1 MATPVQTPGLL
12 YKVAKF
18 VRNPTTD
25 WADLDK
31 IETKSVERSEASSDP
46 VSTNHRQAL
55 KNVVE
60 RKRHDDEIRK
70 REFDYLRQLRRNDSS
85 ITPDM
90 VAQAFC
96 ITTDYFELDDDRS
109 GTLKKIDEI
118 EAQMSKQWWK
128 GHTDSAPAVLAAS
141 TASSDGT
148 SSSSDD
154 WRSRPTAQVMLDS
167 FASTILT
174 QPDEDV
180 DDIPTRIGPT
190 AQVST
195 APRYLDTQSG
205 SHADRSPPSDF
216 DLNLVVPSTLS
227 ATEDV
232 LSDPELEEAAIRFAN
247 ADDAGAE
254 DVLRAA
260 LGSDGDAV
268 VGDIWFAALFDL
280 YRCTDQRTKFDALA
294 LDYAQQWGQ
303 SAPLWFSVPA
313 RWAKGSGVLQTVEE
327 TPSAEPC
334 TRWQCPTLL
343 DVQAVASLR
352 EAAVSD
358 TSVMVLD
365 WSGLTQIAPS
375 AVQPLADLFAQ
386 WCEQTHTWHFD
397 AVHVLLN
404 LLRLATP
411 VSNNEIETHW
421 WYLRLDL
428 LRILHMQDDYEL
440 AALDY
445 CVTFEVS
452 PPPWREARCCHME
465 NMTLASDGPVL
476 ALKGQASVNG
486 NGHVG
491 SSHASLL
498 EPDPVPLLEV
508 EIGGEL
514 LGDMAQNLLP
524 SEQHFK
530 TTYAMVISCSNLIR
544 VDFSAAG
551 SILNWATTGQAM
563 GCHIEFVDVAHLV
576 AVFFN
581 LIGINEHARVVVR
594 TM

>member
-1 MATPVQTPGLL
+1 MATPVQAPGLL
-12 YKVAKF
+12 HKVAKF

-46 VSTNHRQAL
+46 ISTNHRQAL

-96 ITTDYFELDDDRS
+96 NTTDYFELDDDRS

-128 GHTDSAPAVLAAS
+128 SHPDSAPAVLAAS

-148 SSSSDD
+148 SSRSDD

-180 DDIPTRIGPT
+180 DDVPTRMGPT
-190 AQVST
+190 APVGT
-195 APRYLDTQSG
+195 APRYLDSQTD
-205 SHADRSPPSDF
+205 SHVDRSPPSDF
-216 DLNLVVPSTLS
+216 DLNLAVPSTLS
-227 ATEDV
+227 AAEDV

-260 LGSDGDAV
+260 LGSNGDAS

-280 YRCTDQRTKFDALA
+280 YRCTDQRAKFDALA
-294 LDYAQQWGQ
+294 LDYAQRWGQ
-303 SAPLWFSVPA
+303 SAPLWFSIPE
-313 RWAKGSGVLQTVEE
+313 RWAKGSGVRQPVSE
-327 TPSAEPC
+327 TPVQEQC
-334 TRWQCPTLL
+334 MQWQCPSLL
-343 DVQAVASLR
+343 DMQALASLR
-352 EAAVSD
+352 EAAASD
-358 TSVMVLD
+358 SSVMVID

-375 AVQPLADLFAQ
+375 AAQSLADLVAQ
-386 WCEQTHTWHFD
+386 WCEQTQTWHFE

-411 VSNNEIETHW
+411 VSNNEIEAHW
-421 WYLRLDL
+421 WYLRLDM
-428 LRILHMQDDYEL
+428 LRMLQMQDDYEL

-452 PPPWREARCCHME
+452 PPPWREALCCHME
-465 NMTLASDGPVL
+465 TMTSSASGVPVL
-476 ALKGQASVNG
+476 TLQGEASVSG
-486 NGHVG
+486 NGHV
-491 SSHASLL
+491 ASLL
-498 EPDPVPLLEV
+498 EPDPVPLLEADL
-508 EIGGEL
+508 GGEL
-514 LGDMAQNLLP
+514 LGDMAQTLLP
-524 SEQHFK
+524 SEQHFR
-530 TTYAMVISCSNLIR
+530 TAHTMVISCSDLIR

-551 SILNWATTGQAM
+551 SILNWATMGQAM
-563 GCHIEFVDVAHLV
+563 GCRIEFVDVARLV

-581 LIGINEHARVVVR
+581 LIGISEHARVVVR